1 LLDYAPVDDKSKV
14 MNKRERE
21 RERERERDFRGSIII
36 KFSLK
41 PGIHLLT

>member
-21 RERERERDFRGSIII
+21 RERERERGT
-36 KFSLK
+36 L
-41 PGIHLLT
+41 GGALLLNFP